1 MKRGYD
7 IQNYLLPLNASS
19 VRLLVNVNSPAI
31 TEAMDPAD
39 FATARTLFRE
49 YAAAL
54 NVDLC
59 FQNFAEELSH
69 LEDMYSPPRRGCLL
83 LLRQGGE
90 AIGCVAIRNLDGTRC
105 EMKRLYVKPQSRGF
119 GFGKLLAHRAV
130 ERARELGYAQ
140 MVLDTLPAM
149 TEAQSLYASLGFSE
163 TESYYPN
170 PLSGARYLELALGTA

>member
-1 MKRGYD
+1 VD
-7 IQNYLLPLNASS
+7 VI
-19 VRLLVNVNSPAI
+19 SPAI
-31 TEAMDPAD
+31 SEATDPAD
-39 FATARTLFRE
+39 FAIARVLFQE
-49 YAAAL
+49 YASAL

-69 LEDMYSPPRRGCLL
+69 LEDMYGFPRRGCLL

-105 EMKRLYVKPQSRGF
+105 EMKRLYIKAKLRGF
-119 GFGKLLAHRAV
+119 GFGRRLAQGAL
-130 ERARELGYAQ
+130 ERARELGYAR

-149 TEAQSLYASLGFSE
+149 TEAQSLYASLGFRE

-170 PLSGARYLELALGTA
+170 PLSGARYLELALGAA